1 MASSPLTSVSFHW
14 PTRLSWSAIIAGC
27 VAALSLHL
35 LLIMLG
41 MSMGIALIDPS
52 PGERDWPEL
61 SAAAGIA
68 WSVSALISLWIGG
81 WIAGRTGR
89 RGPGN
94 SGGIHGVL
102 VWSVATVVS
111 FGVVTGGTSMLVG
124 GAAKMAGRG
133 AALAAGQTGA
143 ALLDVSQPAGLLAN
157 FVEEIVPANP
167 ETRPR
172 NDGPSRAQIQ
182 RDLAY
187 GLRQLFS
194 GDDADAANIASARA
208 ALVRV
213 LVETGQTQASA
224 EATVQRWEESYER
237 AVDNAEVIAARAAK
251 RSAVLAA
258 WTVAAF
264 ALGAFFAAWGGR
276 CGANRSAKLDVAE
289 AEADY
294 VAVP

>member
-1 MASSPLTSVSFHW
+1 MASPITSVSFHW

-41 MSMGIALIDPS
+41 MSMGIALVDPS
-52 PGERDWPEL
+52 PGQQDWPEL

-111 FGVVTGGTSMLVG
+111 FGVITGGAGMLIG

-133 AALAAGQTGA
+133 AAMAAGQTGA
-143 ALLDVSQPAGLLAN
+143 ALMDVSQPAGLLAN
-157 FVEEIVPANP
+157 FVEEIVPDNP
-167 ETRPR
+167 EARPR
-172 NDGPSRAQIQ
+172 NDGPSRAQVQ

-187 GLRQLFS
+187 ALRQLFT
-194 GDDADAANIASARA
+194 GDDAPGANEASARA

-213 LVETGQTQASA
+213 LVDSGMSQANA
-224 EATVQRWEESYER
+224 ESTVRRWEESYDR
-237 AVDNAEVIAARAAK
+237 AVENAEAIAARAAK
-251 RSAVLAA
+251 RSAILAS

-276 CGANRSAKLDVAE
+276 CGANRSAKLDAAE